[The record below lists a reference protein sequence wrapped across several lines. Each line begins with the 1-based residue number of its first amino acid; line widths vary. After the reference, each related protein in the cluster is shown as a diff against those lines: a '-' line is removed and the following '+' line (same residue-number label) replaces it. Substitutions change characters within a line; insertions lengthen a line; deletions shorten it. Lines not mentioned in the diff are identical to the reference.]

1 MKYRAMAE
9 KDDSITIT
17 LRSYVLPPGSEDD
30 FPLGQPLPFGVS
42 PGTRVGQLLEK
53 LFGERANQ
61 VGMVV
66 INGKMAKAEM
76 LLTDGD
82 RVDVFEILGG
92 G

>member
-1 MKYRAMAE
+1 M
-9 KDDSITIT
+9 DDSISIT
-17 LRSYVLPPGSEDD
+17 LRSYILPPGSEDD
-30 FPLGQPLPFGVS
+30 YPLGQPLPFRAS
-42 PGTRVGQLLEK
+42 AGTRVDKLLEE

-66 INGKMAKAEM
+66 INGKVAESM
-76 LLTDGD
+76 TPLKDGD